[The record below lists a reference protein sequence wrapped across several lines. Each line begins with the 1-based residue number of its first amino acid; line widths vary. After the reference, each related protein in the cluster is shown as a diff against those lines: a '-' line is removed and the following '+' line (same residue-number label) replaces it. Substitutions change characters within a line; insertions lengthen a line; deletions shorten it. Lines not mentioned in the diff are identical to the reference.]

1 MHCADI
7 PHSLSSNVGE
17 QQMERLPVGSD
28 FSRSAGRAPTAGEY
42 VRRRVAPR
50 GRLAV
55 DPI

>member
-1 MHCADI
+1 
-7 PHSLSSNVGE
+7 
-17 QQMERLPVGSD
+17 MERLPVGSD